1 MKRII
6 ITVLAALML
15 AMTPNFS
22 SVANAA
28 TKTEQ
33 VTASTDPN
41 PVVGTYKG
49 HKIRQGKKGG
59 LYYWTTTKK
68 GENAGKV
75 RKGYLTKSEKEE
87 FYREHPNVKR
97 PTNN

>member
-59 LYYWTTTKK
+59 LYYWDVAKSGKK
-68 GENAGKV
+68 AGQQVK
-75 RKGYLTKSEKEE
+75 RYLTKAQKEE
-87 FYREHPNVKR
+87 FLSGKNK
-97 PTNN
+97 